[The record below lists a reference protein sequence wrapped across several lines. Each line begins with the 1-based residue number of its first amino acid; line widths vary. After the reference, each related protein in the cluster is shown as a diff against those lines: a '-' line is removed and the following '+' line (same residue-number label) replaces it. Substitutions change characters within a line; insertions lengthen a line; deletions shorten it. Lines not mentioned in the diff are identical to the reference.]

1 MARAWYLPS
10 RLTAR
15 PAPRPELEDDE
26 DREGIIASCE
36 YIGKII
42 EQLVAQGIPINRIAV
57 GGFSQGC
64 AVSLIL
70 GLCSKYA
77 GRLAGVFGLM
87 GYLPLVDQ
95 IDEIKQQLAPG
106 VDIARLPL
114 YICRGTADMLIPS
127 RYHQMCLEKLREL
140 GIREIVV
147 REHKIGHTVSG
158 AVIQEVG
165 SFLETVLS
173 NQLGG

>member
-1 MARAWYLPS
+1 MGRAWYLPS

-26 DREGIIASCE
+26 DREGIMESCE
-36 YIGKII
+36 YIGTLIDS
-42 EQLVAQGIPINRIAV
+42 LVSQGIPMGRIAV

-77 GRLAGVFGLM
+77 GKLAGIFGLM
-87 GYLPLVDQ
+87 GYLPLADQ
-95 IDEIKQQLAPG
+95 VSEIKQELAPG
-106 VDIARLPL
+106 ADIARLPV

-127 RYHQMCLEKLREL
+127 RYHQICVAKLREL
-140 GIREIVV
+140 EIRRVV
-147 REHKIGHTVSG
+147 EREHKTGHTITG
-158 AVIQEVG
+158 IVINEVG
-165 SFLETVLS
+165 GFLEEVFSHKLS
-173 NQLGG
+173 D